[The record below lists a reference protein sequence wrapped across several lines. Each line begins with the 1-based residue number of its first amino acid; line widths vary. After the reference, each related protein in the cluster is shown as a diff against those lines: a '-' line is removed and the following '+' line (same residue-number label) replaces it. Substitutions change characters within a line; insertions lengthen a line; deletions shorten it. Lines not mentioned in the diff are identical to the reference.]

1 MDLIKVDDEEATLQV
16 KQPLLQQEQICTS
29 STGDMTAKQKKPSAQ
44 KAVRKTFKGTAQL
57 AKLLP
62 TGTVLT
68 FQVLS
73 PSLTNQ
79 GKCDPMGRFLTACLV
94 IFCGLSC
101 YILSF
106 TDSFRDAKGKV
117 RYGLATFQGLCVID
131 GKPGESL
138 LSEEAAAKYRLRF
151 VDFVHASMSV
161 LVFVAVAMIDQNL
174 VRCFFP
180 APTQETKDMLVG
192 LPIGI
197 CAVCSVLFVAF
208 PTKRHGVGFPLS
220 RE

>member
-1 MDLIKVDDEEATLQV
+1 MDLIKVDIEEAAIQV
-16 KQPLLQQEQICTS
+16 KQPLLQQEQISTS
-29 STGDMTAKQKKPSAQ
+29 NGDMAKQKKPVAQ

-79 GKCDPMGRFLTACLV
+79 GKCDQMGRFLTAALL

-101 YILSF
+101 FILSF

-117 RYGLATFQGLCVID
+117 RYGLATFKGLCVID
-131 GKPGESL
+131 GKPGESDL
-138 LSEEAAAKYRLRF
+138 LSEEEAAKYRLRF

-180 APTQETKDMLVG
+180 APTQETKDMLAG

-197 CAVCSVLFVAF
+197 CVICSALFVAF